1 MGSAA
6 RQDQMSKRVSRFAIR
21 QVYVRHQRGHVRIQ
35 ISGIHIRSPLMNS
48 KTKET
53 LQCKYGTA

>member
-1 MGSAA
+1 MGSLG

-35 ISGIHIRSPLMNS
+35 ISGIHIHSPLMNS
-48 KTKET
+48 KTRVI